1 MTAEEFQT
9 ILNNQKILD
18 KKLDGIINEI
28 RVMKKDISIGLNN
41 QVLLEE
47 YERDILKRLERIEKK

>member
-18 KKLDGIINEI
+18 KKLDGIISEL
-28 RVMKKDISIGLNN
+28 RVMKNDISTGLNN

-47 YERDILKRLERIEKK
+47 YQRDIIKRLERIEKK